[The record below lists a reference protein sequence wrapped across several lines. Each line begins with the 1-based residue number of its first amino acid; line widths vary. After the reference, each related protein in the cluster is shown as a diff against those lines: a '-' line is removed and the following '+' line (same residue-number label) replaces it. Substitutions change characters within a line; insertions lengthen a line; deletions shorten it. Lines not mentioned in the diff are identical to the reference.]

1 MRLYHFYFLCIVAP
15 ATGLLLAVNCAK
27 KAFIVGLNL
36 QLKHIWFMREYD
48 DNIMP
53 VNSDLAVFHLLT
65 SNEVLRGED

>member
-1 MRLYHFYFLCIVAP
+1 MH
-15 ATGLLLAVNCAK
+15 
-27 KAFIVGLNL
+27 
-36 QLKHIWFMREYD
+36 EYD